1 MKLGNDTLR
10 AGLTDPRFWLVKH
23 GWDGT
28 PREWTDPSIIAAPCW
43 GINFGP
49 DGWDDG
55 NEIAVVTNFCNEG
68 PVATVKCGDFKVP
81 VTTPANTLEALCDE
95 VIRVFLILLS
105 SDPDDDDTPHSA
117 PVPYEFT
124 WEMEEEEVAVELPID
139 ETLWDDLTPKQ
150 KKIFIKDWVAD
161 FMANTDCSKAVAKMQ
176 FEQWLNQEAQYARDE
191 DILFRRSKKD
201 WISEEEEAEIAG
213 VAAAESPEYPVQ
225 WEEG

>member
-43 GINFGP
+43 AINFGP

-68 PVATVKCGDFKVP
+68 PVATVKCGEFKVP

-105 SDPDDDDTPHSA
+105 SDPDDTPHSEPA
-117 PVPYEFT
+117 PVD
-124 WEMEEEEVAVELPID
+124 WVEEEIVAVELPID

-161 FMANTDCSKAVAKMQ
+161 FMANTDCTKSVAKMQ

-191 DILFRRSKKD
+191 YILCRRFKKD
-201 WISEEEEAEIAG
+201 GISEEEEAEIAA

-225 WEEG
+225 WESDYGY

>member
-1 MKLGNDTLR
+1 M
-10 AGLTDPRFWLVKH
+10 
-23 GWDGT
+23 
-28 PREWTDPSIIAAPCW
+28 
-43 GINFGP
+43 
-49 DGWDDG
+49 
-55 NEIAVVTNFCNEG
+55 
-68 PVATVKCGDFKVP
+68 
-81 VTTPANTLEALCDE
+81 
-95 VIRVFLILLS
+95 FLILLS
-105 SDPDDDDTPHSA
+105 SDPDDDDTPHSD
-117 PVPYEFT
+117 PVPVDWVE
-124 WEMEEEEVAVELPID
+124 EEEEEVAVELPIE

-161 FMANTDCSKAVAKMQ
+161 FMANTDCSKAVAEIQ

>member
-1 MKLGNDTLR
+1 M
-10 AGLTDPRFWLVKH
+10 KH
-23 GWDGT
+23 GYDGG
-28 PREWTDPSIIAAPCW
+28 PREWVSEGILAAPAW
-43 GINFGP
+43 VINYAE
-49 DGWDDG
+49 DGF
-55 NEIAVVTNFCNEG
+55 NEKEIAVVTDFPNEG
-68 PVATVKCGDFKVP
+68 PMVTMTVLGRNMTFGEK
-81 VTTPANTLEALCDE
+81 TLEALCDE
-95 VIRVFLILLS
+95 VIRVHLIS
-105 SDPDDDDTPHSA
+105 ISHNPDDDDTPHSD
-117 PVPYEFT
+117 PVPVD
-124 WEMEEEEVAVELPID
+124 WVEEEEIVAVELPIE